1 MLMNNSFY
9 SKTMENVRNR
19 VDVRFAT
26 NAKDYQIIVNRSS
39 FVSQKIINI
48 SQLFTR
54 LNKY

>member
-26 NAKDYQIIVNRSS
+26 NAKDYQIIVNRPS